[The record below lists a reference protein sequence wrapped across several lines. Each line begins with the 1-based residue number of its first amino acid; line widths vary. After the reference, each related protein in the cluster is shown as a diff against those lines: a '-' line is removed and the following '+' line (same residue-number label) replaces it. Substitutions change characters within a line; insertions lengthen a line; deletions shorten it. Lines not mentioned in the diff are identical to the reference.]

1 MLPIA
6 WNYSVFI
13 KKRVV
18 QNISFH
24 LFDKTIYRIAVIHF
38 KNSK

>member
-6 WNYSVFI
+6 WNYLVFI

-18 QNISFH
+18 QNIN